1 MITMENK
8 KFFKIGKVKKIN
20 EKNSITFSSF
30 YNFLSLNIDF
40 VFFQITRCYIPFKI
54 KIEKNNIKDY
64 KIIFDDITNYELNF
78 LKGQNV
84 FIELDDMNKLTLQS
98 NTTLYSNINLGII
111 GYTVTNINDP
121 IFNGEIIDILQN
133 KQQDIIK
140 VKYNNNEILVPYVQQ
155 LIIEC
160 NNNSKKIVMNI
171 PQGLY

>member
-40 VFFQITRCYIPFKI
+40 VFFQITRCYIPDKI